1 MKNKEKQL
9 KGMEKQTKTLKILEP
24 NDQEPSNKIF
34 DNLVKER
41 TKEIAEFEETN
52 WFKLIMTN

>member
-1 MKNKEKQL
+1 
-9 KGMEKQTKTLKILEP
+9 MEKQNKTLKILES

-52 WFKLIMTN
+52 